1 MSCYLRLW
9 RAPSYEKAWTESP
22 RGSPPLLRLLPHL
35 SPEANPCKPGGRPSV
50 SRTKEGLLESPPVA
64 RSNALSRPGTG
75 ECRSFQGARGFGAR
89 VLRGHSLKGRAQTST
104 LATPRY
110 DQPGMRTSFQALGG
124 IPSPRPFV
132 SSAACG
138 THAVHPGP
146 VRREEEEKSRAQKVC
161 AWQRWGVG
169 GQQRPGN
176 LVGGAEGGLS
186 PPAALNSVLCG
197 SPGGSIADFI
207 DWGSIDFVL
216 ESPPH
221 P

>member
-64 RSNALSRPGTG
+64 RGNAVSCPGTG

-146 VRREEEEKSRAQKVC
+146 YAVKKRKKAVPKKYVRGRGGGWEGSKDPET
-161 AWQRWGVG
+161 WLGVRKG
-169 GQQRPGN
+169 VLVLPRPSTR
-176 LVGGAEGGLS
+176 LSAGLPGVRS
-186 PPAALNSVLCG
+186 PTLSTGEV
-197 SPGGSIADFI
+197 
-207 DWGSIDFVL
+207 
-216 ESPPH
+216 
-221 P
+221 